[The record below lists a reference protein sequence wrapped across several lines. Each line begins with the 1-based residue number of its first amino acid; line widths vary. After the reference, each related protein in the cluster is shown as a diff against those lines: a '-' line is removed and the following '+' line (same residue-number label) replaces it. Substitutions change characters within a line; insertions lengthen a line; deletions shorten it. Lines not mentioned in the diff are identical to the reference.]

1 MIVIDKPTSCFNWSL
16 IDKTT
21 FPVQYNSLN
30 SKEDLHLLFGDNIEH
45 VKLKEILRNS
55 TRDPNQG
62 VRKFLW
68 KRILLQVT
76 SQHWSTFESYNQKIS
91 ILFGKNLTLDAEL
104 PNFVDMDH
112 LVFYYLNEEGKS
124 TVKRILNVLATV
136 HPDIT
141 YAPLLLPLVSLFL
154 HYMNE
159 AECYAC
165 LLAVVESKN
174 KITQTDIHWATT
186 NHVFRRIAQKYTHSA
201 YEYVLEALYK
211 TSRDPKSCF
220 ETLDNWIWWI
230 FEYLP
235 FGYILN
241 IVDSFLLEGQKVLYR
256 YGIAILDSFYKS
268 LAPSRPLSLERTF
281 MKDYCSNN
289 CIPLESLIKV
299 AFGLR
304 QMKRKD
310 IETLFQAEEKAIKK
324 QRTKNSASNNNLT
337 HDLNN
342 NSGSSNSNKL
352 KKQGSLL
359 SSVLKPT
366 TQLIE
371 QIESDTE
378 KKSNFSSSEN
388 NLKNN
393 NDKTSGNGTESLST
407 ICRASMLFSDA
418 LKSLRYRSTKR
429 WHQTTTLMHNHSF
442 YHNHH
447 PQSNI
452 NLPSFSVENI
462 GSTVLKPQQIAI
474 LWKWL
479 PLRYQILELE
489 VIYSTNIHGCR
500 LMTLF
505 DKIEY
510 YQATIIVVR
519 TSNNSIF
526 GAFCSQPWSNRSQS
540 SVTSKRPSFFGN
552 GETFLFELAPT
563 VKKYEWVGLERRGET
578 THNQEMFM
586 YADNDKLMVGGGQT
600 GIGLSINSDIL
611 YGKSNVCDTFE
622 NEILG
627 TESDFTINTVEVL
640 SFS

>member
-16 IDKTT
+16 IDKST
-21 FPVQYNSLN
+21 FPVQYNGLN
-30 SKEDLHLLFGDNIEH
+30 SKEDLNLLFQENIEP

-68 KRILLQVT
+68 KRILLQQVT
-76 SQHWSTFESYNQKIS
+76 SQHWTTIENYNQKIS
-91 ILFGKNLTLDAEL
+91 ILFGKNLTLEAEL

-124 TVKRILNVLATV
+124 TVKRILNVLATA

-165 LLAVVESKN
+165 LLAVVESNN
-174 KITQTDIHWATT
+174 KITQTEIHWATT
-186 NHVFRRIAQKYTHSA
+186 NHVFRRIAQRYTHSA

-211 TSRDPKSCF
+211 VNRDPKACF
-220 ETLDNWIWWI
+220 ETIDNWIWWI

-268 LAPSRPLSLERTF
+268 LTPSRPLSLEKTF
-281 MKDYCSNN
+281 MKDYCSKN
-289 CIPLESLIKV
+289 CISLESLIRV

-304 QMKRKD
+304 KMKRKD
-310 IETLFQAEEKAIKK
+310 IETLFQTEEKAIKK
-324 QRTKNSASNNNLT
+324 QRAKNSASNNNLT
-337 HDLNN
+337 HDSNN
-342 NSGSSNSNKL
+342 NTCNSNKMR
-352 KKQGSLL
+352 KNSSKL
-359 SSVLKPT
+359 SSVLKP

-371 QIESDTE
+371 QIESDAE
-378 KKSNFSSSEN
+378 KKGTFTSSDN
-388 NLKNN
+388 NLKNL
-393 NDKTSGNGTESLST
+393 KTNGSGSESLST

-429 WHQTTTLMHNHSF
+429 WHQTTNLSHNHSF

-462 GSTVLKPQQIAI
+462 GSTILKPQQIAV

-510 YQATIIVVR
+510 YQATIIVIR
-519 TSNNSIF
+519 TSINSIF

-540 SVTSKRPSFFGN
+540 SVTSKKPTFFGN
-552 GETFLFELAPT
+552 GETFLFELAPKT
-563 VKKYEWVGLERRGET
+563 KKYDWIGLGRGGDT

-586 YADNDKLMVGGGQT
+586 YADNEKLMVGGGNT
-600 GIGLSINSDIL
+600 GIGLSINSDIT
-611 YGKSNVCDTFE
+611 YGKSNECDTFE
-622 NEILG
+622 NEVLG
-627 TESDFTINTVEVL
+627 TESEFTINTIEVL